1 MIVTLTLNPA
11 VDKAVLVPN
20 LELGTVHRVVNSE
33 FDPAGKGIN
42 VSRVADRLGWP
53 TIAFGFLAG
62 DIGELVASALQQE
75 GVQSHFV
82 RVPGETRFN
91 VTIYDET
98 TSMATTFNERGPVV
112 DGERL
117 RELEAQVLPWLRV
130 CRVLVLAG
138 SLPPGVPDDVYARYI
153 RLARSVGVQT
163 ILDADGEP
171 LRLGV
176 KAAPSL
182 IKPNRAEAE
191 RLVGRPL
198 LDMAAVRE
206 AGREI
211 VAQGVETCVISLG
224 AEGAVC
230 THGERAWLAVPPRI
244 GPRSAVGTGDSMVA
258 GLAVSMV
265 QGQDVVEGLRLGTAA
280 GAAAA
285 MTTGTALA
293 LPTEIARLLPEVRVR
308 ELI

>member
-11 VDKAVLVPN
+11 VDKAVLVPD
-20 LELGTVHRVVNSE
+20 LKLGLVHRVVNSE

-62 DIGELVASALQQE
+62 DIGELVAKALDRE
-75 GVQSHFV
+75 GVQSHFL
-82 RVPGETRFN
+82 RVPGQTRFN
-91 VTIYDET
+91 VTVLDE
-98 TSMATTFNERGPVV
+98 SSAVATTYNEQGPVV

-117 RELEAQVLPWLRV
+117 RELEAEILPWLRV

-153 RLARSVGVQT
+153 RLARSVGVMT

-171 LRLGV
+171 LRTGV
-176 KAAPSL
+176 GAGPSL
-182 IKPNRAEAE
+182 IKPNRVEAE
-191 RLVGRPL
+191 HLVGRELPTI
-198 LDMAAVRE
+198 AAVRQAARE
-206 AGREI
+206 VVAG
-211 VAQGVETCVISLG
+211 GVETVVISLG
-224 AEGAVC
+224 AEGAVAAR
-230 THGERAWLAVPPRI
+230 GDRAWLAVPPRL
-244 GPRSAVGTGDSMVA
+244 GPRTAVGTGDSMVA

-265 QGQDVVEGLRLGTAA
+265 RNQDTVEGLRLGTAA

-285 MTTGTALA
+285 MTAGTALA
-293 LPTEIARLLPEVRVR
+293 LPTEIARLLPEVQVR